1 MPQVHPRLVRRAATL
16 AVIAS
21 AARAHQV
28 VPAVAAAAV
37 PRYDVIQR
45 QVARANAAVLARVV
59 IANEDLAARQ
69 PHEGD
74 LEYERAPFL
83 GLLVDLNG
91 DGVPEYLVRAA
102 PARCS
107 ERGCPYAIFDG
118 ASFHSLGT
126 IFGSVIYVRA
136 ARSETFAII
145 NTFSPNGGDSA
156 TYTTYAYN
164 HTRYVARESVQLSG
178 DALRR
183 LRDEL
188 AGAQSGQ

>member
-1 MPQVHPRLVRRAATL
+1 MISVMSSMML
-16 AVIAS
+16 AIALALFPSPAS
-21 AARAHQV
+21 AAERGDRAFTREM
-28 VPAVAAAAV
+28 ALE
-37 PRYDVIQR
+37 IQLPTPIEMS
-45 QVARANAAVLARVV
+45 QTF
-59 IANEDLAARQ
+59 
-69 PHEGD
+69 GD

-91 DGVPEYLVRAA
+91 DGVPEYLVR
-102 PARCS
+102 
-107 ERGCPYAIFDG
+107 AIFDG

-188 AGAQSGQ
+188 AGAQSGR

>member
-1 MPQVHPRLVRRAATL
+1 MISVMSSMML
-16 AVIAS
+16 AIALALFPSPAS
-21 AARAHQV
+21 AAERGDRAFTREM
-28 VPAVAAAAV
+28 ALE
-37 PRYDVIQR
+37 IQLPTPIEMS
-45 QVARANAAVLARVV
+45 QTF
-59 IANEDLAARQ
+59 
-69 PHEGD
+69 GD

-188 AGAQSGQ
+188 AGAQSGR